1 MLCFALCRWKQ
12 ATVTWERSVPNCYA
26 DMTKPSVSQ
35 HHWTPFVLHFCSLVL
50 LNRVFT
56 RTKFRPFIC
65 NQIQILE
72 SGCEVAS
79 TTLMVLLVL
88 CAGMGRVLR
97 LLGHDAGLLRRRGTQ
112 VLPLPV
118 AQHLQGRSPRPPV
131 ASGRQ
136 IIAVDSSV
144 VDLCLHESAAK
155 IHDAVSL

>member
-1 MLCFALCRWKQ
+1 M
-12 ATVTWERSVPNCYA
+12 
-26 DMTKPSVSQ
+26 
-35 HHWTPFVLHFCSLVL
+35 
-50 LNRVFT
+50 FT

-79 TTLMVLLVL
+79 TTLMVSLVL

>member
-1 MLCFALCRWKQ
+1 MI
-12 ATVTWERSVPNCYA
+12 
-26 DMTKPSVSQ
+26 
-35 HHWTPFVLHFCSLVL
+35 CSLVL
-50 LNRVFT
+50 LNIVFT
-56 RTKFRPFIC
+56 RTKFRPFIR
-65 NQIQILE
+65 NQIQILKM
-72 SGCEVAS
+72 SKQLPIFFQRDA
-79 TTLMVLLVL
+79 LQAAAKLL
-88 CAGMGRVLR
+88 VLR